1 MKVCLIHPPHP
12 NATDDRLDP
21 PLGLLH
27 IAAHLEINNI
37 PVEVIDLAGMDTWE
51 IPYADIYGLTVYAPS
66 VKIAKM
72 VIGDCR
78 KVNPMAKVVVGGAH
92 PSARP
97 IDFPFADYVVRG
109 PGELEMVRIANGPS
123 GYEDP
128 FVFPAYH
135 LIDPLS
141 YHRKIAG
148 KHPLPMLT
156 SRGCPYKCTFCGLSF
171 MHKLGGFI
179 QAEPELIANHIGRVQ
194 HDFGID
200 RIIFHDDVF
209 TVNRDRLFPMLDL
222 IKPLGI
228 KFRCMGR
235 VGYDTEETYKRLAEA
250 GCVQVAWGIE
260 SGSQE
265 ILDRMNKG
273 VTVQDNY
280 NVIQWAKEYGI
291 SSRTFFIIGFP
302 GETGESLE
310 KTRQFI
316 ERSDPDQIL
325 ASNFIPYPGTP
336 VGDNPGFYGITRMSK
351 DFDQFYQLGKDG
363 TGGMTIDTAWLS
375 KEEMRSLE
383 LEFRVWLKLRTPR
396 GELQDYEKRSHD
408 HLLHQQ
414 PGKPSVRGK
423 YQEASAGTD

>member
-27 IAAHLEINNI
+27 IAAHLEMNNI
-37 PVEVIDLAGMDTWE
+37 PVEVMDLAGMNTWE

-72 VIGDCR
+72 VIDECR
-78 KVNPMAKVVVGGAH
+78 KVNPEAKVIVGGAH

-97 IDFPFADYVVRG
+97 MDFPFADLVVRG
-109 PGELEMVRIANGPS
+109 PGELQMVQIANGQS
-123 GYEDP
+123 NYEDP
-128 FVFPAYH
+128 FIFPSYH
-135 LIDPLS
+135 LIEPLS
-141 YHRKIAG
+141 YHRKIGG

-156 SRGCPYKCTFCGLSF
+156 SRGCPYKCAFCGLTT
-171 MHKLGGFI
+171 MHNLGNFI
-179 QAEPELIANHIGRVQ
+179 QAKPKLICEHIGRVH

-209 TVNRDRLFPMLDL
+209 TVNRDRLFQMLDL

-291 SSRTFFIIGFP
+291 NSRTFFIIGFP
-302 GETGESLE
+302 GETGESME

-316 ERSDPDQIL
+316 ERANPDQVL

-351 DFDQFYQLGKDG
+351 NFDQFYQLGKDG
-363 TGGMTIDTAWLS
+363 TGGMTIDTIWLTM
-375 KEEMRSLE
+375 EEMRRLE
-383 LEFRVWLKLRTPR
+383 LEFREWLKLLKPR
-396 GELQDYEKRSHD
+396 GELQDYEKRSHGD
-408 HLLHQQ
+408 LLHAQS
-414 PGKPSVRGK
+414 GKPSVRREH
-423 YQEASAGTD
+423 QEASFGTD